1 MHTIPH
7 LMKRHF
13 FSHQLYKEQ
22 ETHKHTNTL
31 ATHYVTVSIICT
43 LLNQSLI
50 NPTERRLT
58 GPVFL
63 GDTRGSVLLFR
74 EELASGMVLSIPP
87 PFLTC
92 LRERVGPLGPRF
104 SCDDGIPAI
113 VNAPHL
119 QI

>member
-1 MHTIPH
+1 
-7 LMKRHF
+7 MKKHF
-13 FSHQLYKEQ
+13 FSHQLYEEQ
-22 ETHKHTNTL
+22 ETRVYTHKHTK
-31 ATHYVTVSIICT
+31 HRVYVH
-43 LLNQSLI
+43 SLI
-50 NPTERRLT
+50 GAFKQDRERRLT

-74 EELASGMVLSIPP
+74 EEAASGMVLSIPP

-92 LRERVGPLGPRF
+92 LRERVGPREPRF